1 MSDGVPTGILSGNPD
16 AVEAMFPSVKSVIDG
31 IVYMSCKDDGNEEVK
46 LTCLTALAVWVA
58 RSTDAIKPEVVTFIG
73 SGLEE
78 KESLRRG
85 YLRCL
90 SVICKNADAVLPIS
104 SLLVPL
110 IQMVKTGFTKAA
122 QRLDGIYA
130 LLIVMKIAAIDIK
143 IDETVSKEK
152 VLSLISQNEPLVV
165 PVAMASKLSVEDCE
179 TSIELLESLFLDHA
193 HRAFETLN
201 VRSLMQVKYY
211 EALS

>member
-31 IVYMSCKDDGNEEVK
+31 SEGRLAFPYQRVGMINAIQELSICPVK
-46 LTCLTALAVWVA
+46 LACLTALAVWVA

-78 KESLRRG
+78 KESLTRG

-90 SVICKNADAVLPIS
+90 RVICKNADAVLPIS

-110 IQMVKTGFTKAA
+110 IQLVKTGFTKAA

-130 LLIVMKIAAIDIK
+130 LLIL
-143 IDETVSKEK
+143 DESYAVYLDFARFQLKFKE
-152 VLSLISQNEPLVV
+152 
-165 PVAMASKLSVEDCE
+165 
-179 TSIELLESLFLDHA
+179 
-193 HRAFETLN
+193 
-201 VRSLMQVKYY
+201 
-211 EALS
+211 